1 MRKFALVLFCSAF
14 FFTGSAFASC
24 SMSESYN
31 GLVYVYSMN
40 EDLSTST
47 QGPCYTFD
55 SGTAWQSSITDC
67 IFSAGAWKFTGI
79 GQNILSGAFTVGNS
93 DSGSTTFGLNFEP
106 ELVSPNHSFYDNLTA
121 SVSVVHNGVVTNT
134 TVWSLYGTSGNTY
147 CGGNGGTFTAHN
159 GDTIYIGFSGTTSGD
174 TGAIT
179 AVRHAWLSRQP

>member
-1 MRKFALVLFCSAF
+1 MRKAATVPAIQITHEAQANGTKRAHSLPCIPLQFFSAYSKERQSSMRKFALVLFCSAF

-24 SMSESYN
+24 SMSQSYN

-121 SVSVVHNGVVTNT
+121 SVSVVHNGV
-134 TVWSLYGTSGNTY
+134 
-147 CGGNGGTFTAHN
+147 
-159 GDTIYIGFSGTTSGD
+159 
-174 TGAIT
+174 IT
-179 AVRHAWLSRQP
+179 K